1 MQSLLA
7 LIAIILWA
15 SLAMTASFLAAIP
28 PFLQLAVAFGIGGL
42 PALFYGRRAF
52 PPWRVLVLGVAGF
65 YGYHFFLFSAFK
77 LAPPVE
83 ANLINYLWPML
94 MVLLAPLF
102 FREAHLKRGHFI
114 GAGFAFAGV
123 VLLISGRDLQFTS
136 RNWWGFALALM
147 AALTWPLYSLL
158 KKKAPQVEVITTA
171 GVCLVAAV
179 LSALT
184 HLLVE
189 PRVIPTAQEGWLLL
203 WLGLGPFGA
212 AFFLWDVAVK
222 RGDPRVIGALSYLTP
237 VLSTF
242 LLVFV
247 AGVSAGPLT
256 WAAMLLMSVG
266 SLVGAWASR

>member
-7 LIAIILWA
+7 LFAIILWA
-15 SLAMTASFLAAIP
+15 SLAMTSSLLAGIP

-42 PALFYGRRAF
+42 PTLFYGRRAF
-52 PPWRVLVLGVAGF
+52 PPLGVLVLGVAGF

-102 FREAHLKRGHFI
+102 FREAQLKLAHI
-114 GAGFAFAGV
+114 VGAALAFMGV
-123 VLLISGRDLQFTS
+123 VLLIVGRDLEFS
-136 RNWWGFALALM
+136 AKNWWGFALALL
-147 AALTWPLYSLL
+147 AAFTWPLYSLL
-158 KKKAPQVEVITTA
+158 KKKAPSVDAITTA
-171 GVCLVAAV
+171 GVCVVAAA
-179 LSALT
+179 LSAVT
-184 HLLVE
+184 HLVVE
-189 PRVIPTAQEGWLLL
+189 PRVIPNAQEWWLLL
-203 WLGLGPFGA
+203 WLGVGPFGA

-237 VLSTF
+237 VLSTL

-247 AGVSAGPLT
+247 AGVAAGPLT
-256 WAAMLLMSVG
+256 WTAMLLMSVG

>member
-1 MQSLLA
+1 MQSMLA

-15 SLAMTASFLAAIP
+15 SLAMTSSLLAGIP

-42 PALFYGRRAF
+42 PVLFYGRRAF
-52 PPWRVLVLGVAGF
+52 PPMSVLVLGVAGF
-65 YGYHFFLFSAFK
+65 YGYHFFLFTAFK

-94 MVLLAPLF
+94 MVLMAPLF
-102 FREAHLKRGHFI
+102 FREAKLKGGHFL
-114 GAGFAFAGV
+114 GAGLAFAGV
-123 VLLISGRDLQFTS
+123 VLLIMGRDLEFS
-136 RNWWGFALALM
+136 SENWWGFALALM
-147 AALTWPLYSLL
+147 AAFTWPTYSLL

-171 GVCLVAAV
+171 GVCLVAAG

-184 HLLVE
+184 HFAVE
-189 PRVIPTAQEGWLLL
+189 PRVIPNLQEGWLLL

-222 RGDPRVIGALSYLTP
+222 GGDPRVIGALSYLTP
-237 VLSTF
+237 VLSTL

-247 AGVSAGPLT
+247 AGVAAGPLT
-256 WAAMLLMSVG
+256 WTAMLLMSVG

>member
-7 LIAIILWA
+7 LFAIILWA
-15 SLAMTASFLAAIP
+15 SLAMTSSLLAGIP

-52 PPWRVLVLGVAGF
+52 PPLRVLALGVAGF
-65 YGYHFFLFSAFK
+65 YGYHFFLFTAFK

-94 MVLLAPLF
+94 MVLMAPLF
-102 FREAHLKRGHFI
+102 FREAQLKLGHFL
-114 GAGFAFAGV
+114 GAGLAFVGV
-123 VLLISGRDLQFTS
+123 VLLILGRDLEFS
-136 RNWWGFALALM
+136 SENWWGFALAML

-158 KKKAPQVEVITTA
+158 KKKAPTVEVITTA

-184 HLLVE
+184 HFIVE
-189 PRVIPTAQEGWLLL
+189 PRVVPNAQEWWLLL
-203 WLGLGPFGA
+203 WLGVGPFGA

-237 VLSTF
+237 VLSTL

-247 AGVSAGPLT
+247 AGVEAGPLT
-256 WAAMLLMSVG
+256 WTAMLLMSVG